1 MSAKTYR
8 KINITKLVLTNIGFN
23 VLKDVLMIMMMT
35 TMMMMMMM
43 IVIILET
50 IFFLSIYKLQSFLF
64 SLSFVEPLF
73 YLALFDIN

>member
-35 TMMMMMMM
+35 MMMMMM